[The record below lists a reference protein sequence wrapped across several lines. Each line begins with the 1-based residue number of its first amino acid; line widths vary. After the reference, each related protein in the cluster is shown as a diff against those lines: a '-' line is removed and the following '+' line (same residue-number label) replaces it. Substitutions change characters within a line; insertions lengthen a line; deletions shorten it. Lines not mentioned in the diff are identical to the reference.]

1 MGNLEELLCKN
12 TIGLP
17 TQKFVVGGAYTF
29 PKKMGK
35 IEHFL
40 THIICKPNNFF
51 LEKRTMPNFY
61 LGFYLQFPF
70 FKFFLAIK
78 ISKP

>member
-51 LEKRTMPNFY
+51 LEKGQCLIFIWDFTYSFHFSNF
-61 LGFYLQFPF
+61 F
-70 FKFFLAIK
+70 
-78 ISKP
+78 